1 MFFPILV
8 VFLLLGGLV
17 TLIAV
22 QNLTQ
27 SVQLDL
33 FFWSTPALPVGV
45 WLIAAFLLGAVALYL
60 VSVLSAVGDRRE
72 IKALRQQALALEGQ
86 MKTISQ
92 TSSPS
97 ARQTPEDGLSSAN
110 TGPMIAMPGVMNTPQ
125 PDGRIPS
132 SPLPPLQ
139 HFRQ

>member
-1 MFFPILV
+1 MFVPILV

-22 QNLTQ
+22 LNLTQ

-33 FFWSTPALPVGV
+33 FFWSISALPVGV
-45 WLIAAFLLGAVALYL
+45 WLIAAFLFGAIALYL
-60 VSVLSAVGDRRE
+60 VSVLSAVGDRRQ
-72 IKALRQQALALEGQ
+72 IKALRQQVLSLEGQ
-86 MKTISQ
+86 MKAMSQ
-92 TSSPS
+92 TSLPS
-97 ARQTPEDGLSSAN
+97 ARQTSKDGLSSAN
-110 TGPMIAMPGVMNTPQ
+110 TGPMITMPGVMNTPH